1 LVDVKWAAR
10 TVKGVWPAIGWS
22 LLLATSAGRVVVAAV
37 SPPPLTTDQG
47 DTYRL
52 YAGGDEQY
60 DDNLFRIPSGAGSI
74 ATVASPNASR
84 ADRIS
89 TISAGGDGQWL
100 VGRQLFDV
108 SLHADQ
114 NWFARNTSL
123 NDTSGNAK
131 LLWDWQVG
139 PHFSGTAGADYS
151 HALVSFGQA
160 LYLGRDLLDS
170 DDFFGTG
177 RYQVGPH
184 WAVYGGVKESS
195 ISHSAVAA
203 QTGNFRTTGG
213 NAGIEYALDVT
224 DTLNLEYRYD
234 QGRFR
239 AGQFE
244 SVNGVTFSPNFHDDT
259 VLFTV
264 THSFSDKTQLI
275 ADAGYV
281 KRFYP
286 NTQVGAYSGV
296 TWRGTLNWQ
305 PSDKTQLAFAAWRE
319 LHAYLVS
326 QSDYFVE
333 TAGSIKP
340 TWFAT
345 DKISVSMQFAYATQ
359 NYINTSTTV
368 VALGAPVDTKGAS
381 EEVNLNYLPRDNW
394 ALSLG
399 YNHTKRTAT
408 NAVSFRYDD
417 NLATFSVLY
426 KTR

>member
-1 LVDVKWAAR
+1 
-10 TVKGVWPAIGWS
+10 
-22 LLLATSAGRVVVAAV
+22 LLLATSAGPVVVAAV
-37 SPPPLTTDQG
+37 SPPPLTLDQG

-60 DDNLFRIPSGAGSI
+60 DDNLFRIPAGSI
-74 ATVASPNASR
+74 ASVAAPNASR
-84 ADRIS
+84 SDRIS
-89 TISAGGDGQWL
+89 TVSAGGDGQWNL
-100 VGRQLFDV
+100 GRQLVDV

-114 NWFARNTSL
+114 NWFARNTFL

-139 PHFSGTAGADYS
+139 GYFSGTAGADYS
-151 HALVSFGQA
+151 HSLVSFGEA
-160 LYLGRDLLDS
+160 LFLGRDLLDS
-170 DDFFGTG
+170 YDYFGTG

-213 NAGIEYALDVT
+213 NAGIEFALDVT

-239 AGQFE
+239 SGQTE
-244 SVNGVTFSPNFHDDT
+244 TLNGVTFSPNFHDDT
-259 VLFTV
+259 VLFSV
-264 THSFSDKTQLI
+264 AHSFSDKSQLV

-333 TAGSIKP
+333 TGGSVKP

-345 DKISVSMQFAYATQ
+345 DKISVSMQLAYSSQ
-359 NYINTSTTV
+359 NYISTSTTV
-368 VALGAPVDTKGAS
+368 IALGAPVDTKGAS
-381 EEVNLNYLPRDNW
+381 ESVNVNYLPRDNW
-394 ALSLG
+394 ILGLG
-399 YNHTKRTAT
+399 YAHTKRTAT
-408 NAVSFRYDD
+408 QAVAFRYDD